1 MASTGIKKIILVYFY
16 ADWGIKSSNLYTRT
30 T

>member
-1 MASTGIKKIILVYFY
+1 MINIIILVYFY
-16 ADWGIKSSNLYTRT
+16 TDWGLKSSNLYTRT